1 MQWVQP
7 PSPRYPNRSSSS
19 RSRSPGARL
28 SKRVSSSPVRESMF
42 PLSHNDE
49 PFRPNHRDNRGIPT
63 LLSPWEHFEDYGIVH
78 PSGCDICS
86 SYMKHVADAS
96 YSSHQPAFQI
106 AFQDRKRWR
115 EELFTKGL
123 VEGMRRQK
131 ETEKDLMEDCERY
144 RYERNQ
150 AREELGS
157 VRAQLEA
164 SRAECERLEER
175 IKQKSVPVFGTTM
188 PEATTPP
195 IVIPP
200 TTTLPT
206 VAPVSA
212 ISPLPP
218 NDLPRSSTSY
228 LDPLRLNDIQI
239 SVTPIDLQPS
249 HDLLAPVYPQPSQ
262 TTPSSAVTPASPE
275 SQLPE
280 NSMAVRTFAD
290 VLASNQISNG
300 TTSFSQPTS
309 DTSSSSQGWTIV
321 SPPNQKSTKPA
332 KSIKQI
338 QSLIKAAHQ
347 PNNYSALTKVKAL
360 CSEAHKTP
368 REQKT
373 EVQRF
378 LLSTWRTPDWEH
390 PTSQPKLPTPLNNP
404 RLEDPVE
411 TWVAYYSANP
421 SSCPKG
427 IRREVDGRPVLS
439 DMRASRTVARLR
451 PIVHQNDAETR
462 EARQRF
468 MAVVTEL
475 FSVPGEYE
483 NILRRGPFSVSPH
496 ISYTPYVGAAN
507 EISAVE
513 VAAHFAACGVTITVA
528 DNELLPWAREYIRGV
543 DY

>member
-1 MQWVQP
+1 
-7 PSPRYPNRSSSS
+7 
-19 RSRSPGARL
+19 
-28 SKRVSSSPVRESMF
+28 MF

-49 PFRPNHRDNRGIPT
+49 PFRPTHRDNRGIPT

-78 PSGCDICS
+78 PSGCDICT

-123 VEGMRRQK
+123 AEGMRRQK
-131 ETEKDLMEDCERY
+131 EAEKDLIEDCERY

-150 AREELGS
+150 TREELGS
-157 VRAQLEA
+157 LRAQLEA

-175 IKQKSVPVFGTTM
+175 IRQKSFPVFGT
-188 PEATTPP
+188 ATVDAPALQPP
-195 IVIPP
+195 A
-200 TTTLPT
+200 
-206 VAPVSA
+206 AP
-212 ISPLPP
+212 SPQSEPSRP
-218 NDLPRSSTSY
+218 GTSF
-228 LDPLRLNDIQI
+228 LEPSRPNDIQV
-239 SVTPIDLQPS
+239 SVTPVDSPPS
-249 HDLLAPVYPQPSQ
+249 HDFLAPMYPQPNQPS
-262 TTPSSAVTPASPE
+262 PSSAVTPASPQD
-275 SQLPE
+275 QLPE
-280 NSMAVRTFAD
+280 SSTVRTFAD
-290 VLASNQISNG
+290 VLAAGQSSTGNAPFTQ
-300 TTSFSQPTS
+300 TTS
-309 DTSSSSQGWTIV
+309 DTSSASQGWTIV

-368 REQKT
+368 RDQKT

-390 PTSQPKLPTPLNNP
+390 PNSQPRLPAPLNNP

-411 TWVAYYSANP
+411 AWVAYYTANP

-427 IRREVDGRPVLS
+427 IRREADGRPVLS

-451 PIVHQNDAETR
+451 PIVQQNDAETR
-462 EARQRF
+462 EARQKF

-475 FSVPGEYE
+475 FSVPGDYE
-483 NILRRGPFSVSPH
+483 NVLRRGPFSVSPQ
-496 ISYTPYVGAAN
+496 IDYTPYVGSAN

-513 VAAHFAACGVTITVA
+513 VAAHFAACGVTTTMA
-528 DNELLPWAREYIRGV
+528 DNELLPWAREYIRNV
-543 DY
+543 EY